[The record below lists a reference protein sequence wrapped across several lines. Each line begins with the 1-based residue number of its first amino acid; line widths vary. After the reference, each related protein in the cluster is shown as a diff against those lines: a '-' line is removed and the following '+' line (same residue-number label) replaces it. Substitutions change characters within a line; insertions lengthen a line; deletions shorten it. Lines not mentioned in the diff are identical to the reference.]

1 MIDEKKPVYMIGI
14 VAKLV
19 GVHPQTLR
27 FYEKEGLITSARTEG
42 QTRLYSEREFRKIRK
57 IVYLTKKKGINIA
70 GVKEILNMEEDVYN
84 LLKTLKEFLQEERF
98 EEFLK
103 ILKNVPFKSLDIEEI
118 IKKLEEEV

>member
-57 IVYLTKKKGINIA
+57 IVYLTK
-70 GVKEILNMEEDVYN
+70 
-84 LLKTLKEFLQEERF
+84 
-98 EEFLK
+98 
-103 ILKNVPFKSLDIEEI
+103 
-118 IKKLEEEV
+118 

>member
-27 FYEKEGLITSARTEG
+27 FYEKEGLIKAARTEG

-57 IVYLTKKKGINIA
+57 IVYLTREKGINIA
-70 GVKEILNMEEDVYN
+70 GVKEILNLEEDILTIFN
-84 LLKTLKEFLQEERF
+84 ILKKFLDEETFESLLEALKETS
-98 EEFLK
+98 
-103 ILKNVPFKSLDIEEI
+103 FKSLDFEELL
-118 IKKLEEEV
+118 KKLK

>member
-57 IVYLTKKKGINIA
+57 IVYLTKEKGINIA

>member
-27 FYEKEGLITSARTEG
+27 FYEKEGLIKAARTEG

-57 IVYLTKKKGINIA
+57 IVYLTREKGVNIA
-70 GVKEILNMEEDVYN
+70 GVKEILKLEEDILTIFTILKN
-84 LLKTLKEFLQEERF
+84 MLDKETFESLLETLKET
-98 EEFLK
+98 
-103 ILKNVPFKSLDIEEI
+103 PFKSLDFEELL
-118 IKKLEEEV
+118 KKLK

>member
-1 MIDEKKPVYMIGI
+1 MIDENKPVYMIGI

-27 FYEKEGLITSARTEG
+27 FYEKEGLIKTARTEG
-42 QTRLYSEREFRKIRK
+42 QTRLYSELEFRKIKK

-84 LLKTLKEFLQEERF
+84 LLKLLKKFLQEETF
-98 EEFLK
+98 EEFLEN
-103 ILKNVPFKSLDIEEI
+103 LKNIHFKSLDIEEI
-118 IKKLEEEV
+118 IRKLK